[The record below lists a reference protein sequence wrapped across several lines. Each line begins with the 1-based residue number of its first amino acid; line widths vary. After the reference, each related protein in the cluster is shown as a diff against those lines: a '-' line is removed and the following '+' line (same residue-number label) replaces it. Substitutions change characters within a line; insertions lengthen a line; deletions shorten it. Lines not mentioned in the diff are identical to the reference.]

1 MHLVPRL
8 PVAAILL
15 ASLAAAPKASAQ
27 SNEPAVVALVARA
40 MRADLGNKW
49 GARAARAKLDLAKRI
64 CGHNCSKAGR
74 TALHIGYGSLAAVA
88 RQHDEARKQF
98 TAALTLNP
106 GARLPPKQQHTEVK
120 AAFAQ
125 AKAAQ
130 NTGGTKVARTA
141 STDEKQGGTKTTK
154 TQDKRHS
161 LVECDKGTT
170 EDETPNGWSSA
181 RSFCYY
187 AEAVSSEAAQAWPQC
202 ADYVSRSLDTD
213 ERIES
218 RVLFAQCL
226 EGGGKLRDA
235 LAAYR
240 DLTQRAMTDGLTQI
254 ELEARARAKI
264 LRTRIPKLVIRVPV
278 AAPKLRVLLNG
289 QVLDAGRLGGEI
301 WLDPG
306 PHRITADGEIGREK
320 VDFEELVILSERQ
333 RKTLMIAA
341 TAPSRDDKKPREL
354 TLRLEGEFSGYLDT
368 DAVEVATPSISISAE
383 HPTNGWGLGA
393 FFLVDVVTAASAD
406 IVATASPR
414 WTEVRYV
421 PGVSAHNMFG
431 ALDVAVNATVSVEPD
446 YLAIGSGLG
455 LTTNFRQKMIT
466 PTLRYDFGYDI
477 SGRAGTPFSVSSEK
491 IHRHGITGGASL
503 VLNKHSIFAPS
514 FTAVLEWGDT
524 SKPYRF
530 LPTFAPDTTV
540 AKGETIDSVNRK
552 RRPTRISDQVPV
564 KRQRYALAGLY
575 ARRYSKLTLRIAER
589 LYADSWGVM
598 STTTDMLLPW
608 DISRHVRVWPHVRFY
623 AQTGASFWKRAYV
636 VETTP
641 AGLNVPLL
649 RTGDRELGPML
660 AGTAGAAARF
670 EFGKSTTGRSFG
682 LTIKADAV
690 YARFLNHLFTRG
702 RFGVFGGATGEVVF
716 R

>member
-1 MHLVPRL
+1 M
-8 PVAAILL
+8 L
-15 ASLAAAPKASAQ
+15 ASLAAAPNASAQ

-40 MRADLGNKW
+40 MRANLGTKR

-64 CGHNCSKAGR
+64 CGRRCSETSR
-74 TALHIGYGSLAAVA
+74 VALHIGYGTLAAIA
-88 RQHDEARKQF
+88 GQQDEAREQF
-98 TAALTLNP
+98 SAALTLSP
-106 GARLPPKQQHTEVK
+106 KASLPPKQQGAEVK
-120 AAFAQ
+120 AAFDRAKSAQ
-125 AKAAQ
+125 KKE
-130 NTGGTKVARTA
+130 GPKVARTTSA
-141 STDEKQGGTKTTK
+141 GEKLAGAKPVEEKDE
-154 TQDKRHS
+154 RRS

-170 EDETPNGWSSA
+170 ADEAPKGWSSA

-202 ADYVSRSLDTD
+202 ADYVSRALDTD

-235 LAAYR
+235 LTAYR
-240 DLTQRAMTDGLTQI
+240 ELTKRAITAGLTQI
-254 ELEARARAKI
+254 ELEARARSKF

-278 AAPKLRVLLNG
+278 AAPHLRVLLDG
-289 QVLDAGRLGGEI
+289 EVLDPERLGGEI

-306 PHRITADGEIGREK
+306 PHRITADGKIGREK
-320 VDFEELVILSERQ
+320 VDFEEQVILNERQ
-333 RKTLMIAA
+333 RKTVMVAA
-341 TAPSRDDKKPREL
+341 TAPSRGDKKPREL

-414 WTEVRYV
+414 WTEIRYV
-421 PGVSAHNMFG
+421 PGVSAHNLFG
-431 ALDVAVNATVSVEPD
+431 ELDVAVNATVSVEPD

-455 LTTNFRQKMIT
+455 LTTNFRQKMVT

-477 SGRAGTPFSVSSEK
+477 SGRAGTPYSVFSEK

-503 VLNKHSIFAPS
+503 VLNKHSIIAPS

-524 SKPYRF
+524 SKPYRY
-530 LPTFAPDTTV
+530 LPTFAPGTTV
-540 AKGETIDSVNRK
+540 VKGETIDSVNRK
-552 RRPTRISDQVPV
+552 RLPARISDQVPV

-575 ARRYSKLTLRIAER
+575 ARRYSKVTLRITER
-589 LYADSWGVM
+589 LYFDSWGVK
-598 STTTDMLLPW
+598 STTTDFLLPW
-608 DISRHVRVWPHVRFY
+608 DINRHVRVWPHLRLY
-623 AQTGASFWKRAYV
+623 AQTGASFWRRAYF
-636 VETTP
+636 VEATP
-641 AGLNVPLL
+641 EGLNLPLL
-649 RTGDRELGPML
+649 RTGDRELGPMV

-670 EFGKSTTGRSFG
+670 EFGTSTTGRSFG

-690 YARFLNHLFTRG
+690 YARFLNHLYTRG